1 LSKVGGF
8 MDKNYGLTKD
18 YNEGVKDK
26 APDWMDDFFKNA
38 NKDTEK
44 KENPFKGV
52 DNFLNI
58 GLK

>member
-1 LSKVGGF
+1 